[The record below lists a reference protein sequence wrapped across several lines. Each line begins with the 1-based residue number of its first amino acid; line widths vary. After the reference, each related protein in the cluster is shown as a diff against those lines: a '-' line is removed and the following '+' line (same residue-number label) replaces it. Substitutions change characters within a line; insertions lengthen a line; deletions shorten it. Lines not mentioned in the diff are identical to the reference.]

1 MRIKYKPAGFRGFRF
16 PERKCLGTVIANN
29 VIITSSMCCENM
41 IDFRIIDSSGGVN
54 GMVNGSGKYLM
65 QGVHTGHGSAALYG
79 ATYLCKNGQRKNGG
93 CKKVRNGKRRR
104 RDDNDGEYEDM
115 ICIFKAPFN
124 IVEEL
129 KMEAAKDR
137 AIIVLDYYQDII
149 LDYLQIWK
157 S

>member
-1 MRIKYKPAGFRGFRF
+1 MRITYEPPEGYRGFTA
-16 PERKCLGTVIANN
+16 PHRKCSGILIANN
-29 VIITSSMCCENM
+29 VIITRSDCCEGM
-41 IDFRIIDSSGGVN
+41 TDWEIIDAEGGVN

-104 RDDNDGEYEDM
+104 RDDIDGELEPP
-115 ICIFKAPFN
+115 ICILRAPYN
-124 IVEEL
+124 VIEVWRGTETI
-129 KMEAAKDR
+129 KDR
-137 AIIVLDYYQDII
+137 SEMIFFYSHARA
-149 LDYLQIWK
+149 